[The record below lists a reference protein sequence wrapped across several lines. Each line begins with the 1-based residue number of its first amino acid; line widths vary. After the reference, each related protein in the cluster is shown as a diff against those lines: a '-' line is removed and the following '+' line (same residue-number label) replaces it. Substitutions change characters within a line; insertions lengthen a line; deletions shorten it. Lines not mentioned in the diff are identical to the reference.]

1 MSHNVGR
8 IVSIDD
14 EQFTSYAVH
23 QGIDK
28 SRQSQYDNSPYYYG
42 SNGTYASN
50 IRSERCITMKVFVY
64 DDDYEKGGYIQ
75 EYDVL
80 DNIRDDN
87 GMQRLSSKMF
97 DTVKSKLEGKKI
109 MGDLDSKYLQPGF
122 FNVDNIDEHTVNNGK
137 TIKY

>member
-14 EQFTSYAVH
+14 DQFTSYAVH

-109 MGDLDSKYLQPGF
+109 MCDLDSRYLQPGF

>member
-1 MSHNVGR
+1 MNHNVGR

-23 QGIDK
+23 QGIDN

-64 DDDYEKGGYIQ
+64 DDDYEKADIFRSMMFLIISETIMVCKDFHQRCLIQ
-75 EYDVL
+75 L
-80 DNIRDDN
+80 NQN
-87 GMQRLSSKMF
+87 
-97 DTVKSKLEGKKI
+97 
-109 MGDLDSKYLQPGF
+109 
-122 FNVDNIDEHTVNNGK
+122 
-137 TIKY
+137 